1 MPKKQLLT
9 VSEKILLHLKE
20 HGKYEEMFEVPYS
33 LTQNGIAEVV
43 KARRSYVSQATKE
56 LAEKGLVEDRLCHV
70 KGEGRRRKTYFLTPS
85 GKMEATKVRDH
96 VENLKVMIEDGES
109 KEPITIHEV
118 MRQKMKGA
126 SILDVLDCVT
136 EDGVFDPQRRTSL
149 KPTPALDSIQVFPKP
164 KQFYGRE
171 EELERINEF
180 LKDKGTRILA
190 IRGIAGMGKTTLI
203 AKIVE
208 KNTADH
214 RIFWYRFHDWSTQR
228 NVLSHLSEFLKREKR
243 DALKLYLDESRT
255 IDLGDVQGILKTQM
269 FDISAM
275 LVFDDFHRANE
286 NIVQLFEAIYDIMD
300 DLKDIKIVLLGR
312 KIPRF
317 YDRRDVL
324 VRKYI
329 KELEL
334 EGLDRKSSLELLMNR
349 NIQKEYMED
358 IYETTKGHPLSLE
371 LIEVVKGEIGK
382 GEMKHFLWEEV
393 LARLNEG
400 EKNLLRFASVFRYP
414 VSSEA
419 YLLDPI
425 NTDIT
430 HETIDELVGKSLLT
444 HPDSKYDVHDMI
456 REFFYQRLSPESK
469 SAYHKKVAEYFE
481 DEADDLALVEAQ
493 YHYIKAG
500 NDKRAVE
507 LAIQYGEH
515 LIGRGFLE
523 EFLEILNSISKD
535 DLPDGDLSNLL
546 IMEGDILTTFGE
558 WDDALSLYQRSLKA
572 AEQEKD
578 PIGCAEAH
586 YKIAAIYYRKGDLKK
601 ALYVNQRSFDI
612 LMDQNEPFKM
622 AKLYNNF
629 GVIYWKLGS
638 FEKARKNYAKSLEI
652 AEDLGDMDGV
662 SRALNN
668 LGIIHWEKGDL
679 DGAIEFYQRSLE
691 IAKEQ
696 GNIQTEAILYD
707 NLGEVF
713 RSKEDIQKALE
724 YYEKSLKLSQM
735 LGFRWQIAEVLRNI
749 GTLYHGE
756 DGRKYLIEALN
767 MFEKLGAKKDVLELK
782 ERLEGQQ

>member
-9 VSEKILLHLKE
+9 VSEKILLHLQD
-20 HGKYEEMFEVPYS
+20 HGKFEEMFEVPYS

-43 KARRSYVSQATKE
+43 KARRSYVSQATRE
-56 LAEKGLVEDRLCHV
+56 LIEKGLVDDRLSHV

-85 GKMEATKVRDH
+85 GKEEAAKVRDH
-96 VENLKVMIEDGES
+96 MKNL
-109 KEPITIHEV
+109 PITFMGEGKEEKRNLDEV
-118 MRQKMKGA
+118 MRQEMKG
-126 SILDVLDCVT
+126 SSLLQVLECITEEGVLD
-136 EDGVFDPQRRTSL
+136 PKRRTVV
-149 KPTPALDSIQVFPKP
+149 KPSPHLDSFQVFPKP
-164 KQFYGRE
+164 KHFYGRE
-171 EELERINEF
+171 EELESINRF
-180 LKDKGTRILA
+180 LQTHEAKILA
-190 IRGIAGMGKTTLI
+190 IKGIAGMGKTTLVARFI
-203 AKIVE
+203 QKGRP
-208 KNTADH
+208 KT
-214 RIFWYRFHDWSTQR
+214 FWYRFHDWSTQR
-228 NVLSHLSEFLKREKR
+228 NVLSHLSEFLVQEKK
-243 DALKLYLDESRT
+243 DALKLYLDQSRT

-269 FDISAM
+269 YDISAL

-286 NIVQLFEAIYDIMD
+286 NIVQLFEAIYGIIDE
-300 DLKDIKIVLLGR
+300 LEDIKIILMGR
-312 KIPRF
+312 RIPRF

-324 VRKYI
+324 VKMNI
-329 KELEL
+329 KELDL
-334 EGLDRKSSLELLMNR
+334 EGLDKQSSFELLAER
-349 NIQKEYMED
+349 NIQKEYNQD

-371 LIEVVKGEIGK
+371 LIEVVQGEIGK
-382 GEMKHFLWEEV
+382 GEMRNFLWEEV
-393 LARLNEG
+393 LTRLNED

-425 NTDIT
+425 NKDIN
-430 HETIDELVGKSLLT
+430 HETIDELVGKSLLI

-456 REFFYQRLSPESK
+456 REFFYGRLSTDSR

-481 DEADDLALVEAQ
+481 DEAHDLSLIEAQ
-493 YHYIKAG
+493 YHHIKSG
-500 NDKRAVE
+500 NDKRAVA

-535 DLPDGDLSNLL
+535 DLSDGELSNVL

-572 AEQEKD
+572 AEAEKD

-629 GVIYWKLGS
+629 GVIHWKLGS
-638 FEKARKNYAKSLEI
+638 FEKARENYSKSLEI
-652 AEDLGDMDGV
+652 AEGLGDKDGV
-662 SRALNN
+662 ARALNN

-679 DGAIEFYQRSLE
+679 DGAIDYYQRSLE
-691 IAKEQ
+691 IAREQ

-713 RSKEDIQKALE
+713 RSKDDIKKALE

-756 DGRKYLIEALN
+756 DGRRYLIEALN
-767 MFEKLGAKKDVLELK
+767 MFEKLGAKKDVMELR
-782 ERLEGQQ
+782 ERLEEKK

>member
-9 VSEKILLHLKE
+9 VAEKILLHLQE

-56 LAEKGLVEDRLCHV
+56 LIEKGLVEDRLSHV
-70 KGEGRRRKTYFLTPS
+70 KGEGRRRKAYFLTPS
-85 GKMEATKVRDH
+85 GKQAEKRVRGH
-96 VENLKVMIEDGES
+96 MENLIVTLSEEGREDKKTLG
-109 KEPITIHEV
+109 EV
-118 MRQKMKGA
+118 MRSEMKG
-126 SILDVLDCVT
+126 SSLLQVLECITEEGILDPKSRTVSKPAPHLDP
-136 EDGVFDPQRRTSL
+136 F
-149 KPTPALDSIQVFPKP
+149 QVFPKP
-164 KQFYGRE
+164 KHFYGRGV
-171 EELERINEF
+171 ELENINRF
-180 LKDKGTRILA
+180 LQNPEGKILA
-190 IRGIAGMGKTTLI
+190 IKGIAGVGKTTLV
-203 AKIVE
+203 ARFVQKE
-208 KNTADH
+208 KGDRKT
-214 RIFWYRFHDWSTQR
+214 FWYRFHDWSTQR
-228 NVLSHLSEFLKREKR
+228 NVLSHLSGFLVQEKK

-269 FDISAM
+269 YEMSTL

-286 NIVQLFEAIYDIMD
+286 NIVNLFEAIYEILDE
-300 DLKDIKIVLLGR
+300 LEGIKIILMGR

-324 VRKYI
+324 VKKRI
-329 KELEL
+329 NELYL
-334 EGLDRKSSLELLMNR
+334 EGLDKKSSFELLSER
-349 NIQKEYMED
+349 NIHKDYIQD
-358 IYETTKGHPLSLE
+358 IYETTGGHPLSLE
-371 LIEVVKGEIGK
+371 LIEVVEGEIGK
-382 GEMKHFLWEEV
+382 GEMKNFLWEEV
-393 LARLNEG
+393 LTRLNED

-419 YLLDPI
+419 YLLDPV
-425 NTDIT
+425 TKDIK

-444 HPDSKYDVHDMI
+444 HPGSKYDVHDII
-456 REFFYQRLSPESK
+456 REFFYGRLSPKSR

-481 DEADDLALVEAQ
+481 DEADDLSLIEAQ
-493 YHYIKAG
+493 YHHIKAG
-500 NDKRAVE
+500 NDKRAVA

-523 EFLEILNSISKD
+523 EFLEIINAISKD
-535 DLPDGDLSNLL
+535 DLSAGELSNIL
-546 IMEGDILTTFGE
+546 ILEADILTTFGE

-572 AEQEKD
+572 AEEEKD

-586 YKIAAIYYRKGDLKK
+586 YKVAAIYYRKGDLKK

-612 LMDQNEPFKM
+612 LMDLNEPFKM

-629 GVIYWKLGS
+629 GVIHWKLGS
-638 FEKARKNYAKSLEI
+638 FEEARENYTKSLEI
-652 AEDLGDMDGV
+652 AECLGDRDGV
-662 SRALNN
+662 ARALNN

-679 DGAIEFYQRSLE
+679 DGAIDFYQRSLE

-724 YYEKSLKLSQM
+724 YYKKSLKLSQM

-767 MFEKLGAKKDVLELK
+767 MFEKLGAKKDVMELK
-782 ERLEGQQ
+782 ERLEKQK